1 VLSKRTGAWVIH
13 LVLLATGK
21 VLIDIVPG
29 MTQTISWTIT
39 LQAYLLITFLIFHWV
54 TGTPFSAN
62 QGAYD
67 RLTFWEQIDHG
78 AQNTPARKFLTSLPI
93 VL

>member
-1 VLSKRTGAWVIH
+1 VIH